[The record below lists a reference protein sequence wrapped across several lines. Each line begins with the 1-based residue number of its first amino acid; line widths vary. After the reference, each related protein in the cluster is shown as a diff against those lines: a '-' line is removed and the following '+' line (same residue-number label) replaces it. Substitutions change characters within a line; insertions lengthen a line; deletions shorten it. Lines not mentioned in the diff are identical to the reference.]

1 MTDDKIVELYWERS
15 ERAISETQNKYGKY
29 CYSIAYN
36 ILKNHEDT
44 SECVNDTYFKVWNS
58 IPDAR
63 PNKLSAFLGRI
74 TRNTALNMCE
84 VYSAK
89 KRGGNEIDIA
99 LDELLECVSGETEG
113 DNVEMMYLRDVLNS
127 FIEKLGDESRNIFV
141 CRYWY
146 MYSSKEIAEKYDLT
160 ITKVDVALHRAR
172 KKLKDILNTASR
184 IYQLMMQ
191 MIYIC

>member
-15 ERAISETQNKYGKY
+15 ERAISETENKYGKY

-127 FIEKLGDESRNIFV
+127 FIEKLSDESRNIFV

-172 KKLKDILNTASR
+172 KKLKDIL
-184 IYQLMMQ
+184 IKEGLY
-191 MIYIC
+191 

>member
-172 KKLKDILNTASR
+172 KKLKDIL
-184 IYQLMMQ
+184 IKEGLY
-191 MIYIC
+191 